1 MFVRMQKPYHTL
13 VTIQK
18 GLQVNLSK
26 LCVGGVEA
34 GSHFAVELERCLDA
48 FLAPENGG
56 SEGRSL
62 ALVGMERSLTHLA
75 LKTLELLT
83 KVLPCT
89 LTWSESVSPQHA
101 TGRR

>member
-1 MFVRMQKPYHTL
+1 M
-13 VTIQK
+13 
-18 GLQVNLSK
+18 
-26 LCVGGVEA
+26 
-34 GSHFAVELERCLDA
+34 ELERCLDA
-48 FLAPENGG
+48 FLAPESGG

-89 LTWSESVSPQHA
+89 LTWSESFSPQYA
-101 TGRR
+101 TGRRLWPFAFCRAI